1 MAKMVL
7 DEYGFL
13 EEPCL
18 SCDKARTDDL
28 FYEWYCD
35 EKECPYTAKKER
47 RRMTDFEM
55 IVKEFCIPME
65 NEFICDELCGWDVD
79 EEDESW
85 CSRNC
90 GVTNCGK
97 YPEMNCYKE
106 WVKMKKSDVE

>member
-1 MAKMVL
+1 
-7 DEYGFL
+7 
-13 EEPCL
+13 
-18 SCDKARTDDL
+18 
-28 FYEWYCD
+28 
-35 EKECPYTAKKER
+35 
-47 RRMTDFEM
+47 MTDFEM

-90 GVTNCGK
+90 GKTNCGQ

-106 WVKMKKSDVE
+106 WVKMKRESEKE

>member
-35 EKECPYTAKKER
+35 EKECPYTQEKK
-47 RRMTDFEM
+47 
-55 IVKEFCIPME
+55 PE
-65 NEFICDELCGWDVD
+65 NTQSIELEKDD
-79 EEDESW
+79 
-85 CSRNC
+85 
-90 GVTNCGK
+90 K
-97 YPEMNCYKE
+97 
-106 WVKMKKSDVE
+106 